1 MKTDGM
7 NEIEEGKEK
16 KKKNS
21 LWQFFFCFDTFSLW
35 LICAASVS

>member
-16 KKKNS
+16 KKKFS
-21 LWQFFFCFDTFSLW
+21 FAVFFCLDTFSLW